1 MRNKIKKYLEK
12 KYGVLAAQP
21 DPIDGKYSFSVVD
34 IGEIMSIL
42 GWEGSNSMIQDPD
55 DGSNAENGDDAANL
69 KLDSNEESPL
79 ISIQQRLGAQSSID
93 YDSDASL
100 EELFDKDKL
109 RIGHRI
115 QRGTFDNNINIHNGD
130 AGLEEEDAANVQIGH
145 RYGGG
150 FVDRSSNIHDLG
162 AGLVKVNEA
171 NVQIGHNEEGDLN
184 SNIHYGNVSLEKIY
198 ESNVLAGKRSH
209 ETVEGQAIY
218 TSSSKLGL
226 QIGARVDFQNSLDR
240 MRRCSYSGC
249 TDVVAPRRHKYCEL
263 HWKEARRDSQRAWS
277 AKFRKVDTSDAFQPK
292 PKDTKD
298 NETEGICA
306 YYTNT
311 YTNNTDYLTNQYI
324 EHLNTSYVVPSED
337 EMPKP
342 LIKGEPSENARYV
355 DLFTGMLYV
364 HGDGNA
370 PNSET

>member
-1 MRNKIKKYLEK
+1 MGGNKWAQISKLLPGRTDNSVKNHWNSFMRNKIKKYLEK

-55 DGSNAENGDDAANL
+55 DGSNAENGDDAVNL

-249 TDVVAPRRHKYCEL
+249 TD
-263 HWKEARRDSQRAWS
+263 
-277 AKFRKVDTSDAFQPK
+277 
-292 PKDTKD
+292 
-298 NETEGICA
+298 
-306 YYTNT
+306 
-311 YTNNTDYLTNQYI
+311 
-324 EHLNTSYVVPSED
+324 
-337 EMPKP
+337 
-342 LIKGEPSENARYV
+342 
-355 DLFTGMLYV
+355 
-364 HGDGNA
+364 
-370 PNSET
+370 